1 MPALTFMTTY
11 SPDPTQAPY
20 ADGVGEDGFPRY
32 TYQGTAPGRA
42 DNVSM
47 KLAVGLGKPLV
58 WFVGTGEGVYAATDR
73 DLLAQRHARFITY
86 GGART

>member
-42 DNVSM
+42 DNV
-47 KLAVGLGKPLV
+47 LHEARRRAGEAVGLV
-58 WFVGTGEGVYAATDR
+58 CRDR
-73 DLLAQRHARFITY
+73 
-86 GGART
+86 